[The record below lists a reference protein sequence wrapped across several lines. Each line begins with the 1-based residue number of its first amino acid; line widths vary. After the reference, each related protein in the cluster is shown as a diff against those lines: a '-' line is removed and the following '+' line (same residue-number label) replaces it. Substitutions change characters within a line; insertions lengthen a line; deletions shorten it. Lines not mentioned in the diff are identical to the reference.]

1 MSELGFGLSI
11 EPQLWALMF
20 VMVRIGAAFIA
31 APVFGAVSIPVT
43 VRVTLS
49 GAVGVLVLAT
59 HPVAAPPQIFA
70 FTTFLSLLA
79 EAMVGFSIGFVLQIA
94 FAAPLIASEV
104 IGTSMGIGFASAI
117 DPQNG
122 RSTPALGQFF
132 SMMLTLLFLSANG
145 HLLLV
150 EMIVRS
156 YDAMPPGAA
165 WLGIAQLKAIAL
177 FGGYIFAAGLL
188 LALPV
193 GFLLLCL
200 NLVVGM
206 LSRSAP
212 ALNLFAV
219 GLPMSLA
226 VGVVALAIA
235 FPAMGDYLVII
246 IDQALAAT
254 QNLVFG
260 HLVLG

>member
-1 MSELGFGLSI
+1 MSVLGFGLSI
-11 EPQLWALMF
+11 EPQLWALIF

-31 APVFGAVSIPVT
+31 APVFSAVSIPVT

-49 GAVGVLVLAT
+49 GAIGVLVLAA
-59 HPVAAPPQIFA
+59 HPVTPPAQIFA
-70 FTTFLSLLA
+70 VATFLSIAA
-79 EAMVGFSIGFVLQIA
+79 EVLVGFAIGFVLQIA

-104 IGTSMGIGFASAI
+104 IGTSMGIGFASSI
-117 DPQNG
+117 DPING

-132 SMMLTLLFLSANG
+132 TMMLTLLFLSVNG
-145 HLLLV
+145 HLILV
-150 EMIVRS
+150 EMIVKS
-156 YDAMPPGAA
+156 YDVLPPGDA
-165 WLGIAQLKAIAL
+165 WLSVDQLKNIAF
-177 FGGYIFAAGLL
+177 FGGYTFMAGLL

-226 VGVVALAIA
+226 VGVIALAMA
-235 FPAMGDYLVII
+235 FPAMGDYLIVII
-246 IDQALAAT
+246 NEALAAT
-254 QNLVFG
+254 QR
-260 HLVLG
+260 LVLG